1 MTYPLITDSVNMT
14 KGMGDL
20 LCYVNADVTGFL
32 FVNLL
37 LVSIFLIIA
46 LGGYFAQKRSTGQGD
61 FPQWMALGGFVTTI
75 FAFIM
80 RLVTDVNGNSCL
92 VNIGTLAVCIAVTI
106 AGIMWLFFSDD

>member
-1 MTYPLITDSVNMT
+1 MSYPLANSINMT
-14 KGMGDL
+14 RGFGDL

-37 LVSIFLIIA
+37 LTSIFLIIA

-61 FPQWMALGGFVTTI
+61 FPQWMALGGFVTTV

-80 RLVTDVNGNSCL
+80 RLVTDVNGASCL
-92 VNIGTLAVCIAVTI
+92 VNGGTLAVCIVVTI
-106 AGIMWLFFSDD
+106 VGIIWLFFSDD